1 MANKISTDIATVV
14 DITARRNDSFYLKT
28 ELTQAD
34 GTLYTLKDS
43 SQADYNAKF
52 LVYNG
57 NDETVLGFTSLN
69 SGSTSPIYDNII
81 TVSSSDSSL
90 IIEAD
95 ASKITLRSGSYK
107 YKFYIYS
114 GSPDNE
120 TNTIMVGKFKVVD
133 V

>member
-43 SQADYNAKF
+43 NQVDYNAK
-52 LVYNG
+52 LEVYNA
-57 NDETVLGFTSLN
+57 NDETVLGFTSLS
-69 SGSTSPIYDNII
+69 SGSAAPIYDSII

-90 IIEAD
+90 TIDAD
-95 ASKITLRSGSYK
+95 AAKVTLRTGSYK

>member
-43 SQADYNAKF
+43 NQTDYNAKF
-52 LVYNG
+52 EVYNG

-69 SGSTSPIYDNII
+69 TGSVTPVYDGII
-81 TVSSSDSSL
+81 NVSSSESSL
-90 IIEAD
+90 TIEAD